1 MEQIFIFGINKTF
14 TVILFSWP
22 GCYGRFI
29 APCSK
34 ETLQSHA
41 SPCTHHISSS
51 LPAYID
57 LILFPYCFRIVSAS
71 GSENDRRTIGERYG
85 NDTGTIRDRYGINTG
100 LIRDRY
106 ENGLFRL
113 PTGEID
119 KKFNFFIIVS
129 FDSFLHFIHSP
140 LPAVHAKKPG
150 SPFALAQPLYKD
162 NLPSRRMQ
170 AD

>member
-1 MEQIFIFGINKTF
+1 M
-14 TVILFSWP
+14 
-22 GCYGRFI
+22 
-29 APCSK
+29 
-34 ETLQSHA
+34 
-41 SPCTHHISSS
+41 
-51 LPAYID
+51 
-57 LILFPYCFRIVSAS
+57 
-71 GSENDRRTIGERYG
+71 
-85 NDTGTIRDRYGINTG
+85 IRDRYGINTG

-113 PTGEID
+113 PIEEVD

-129 FDSFLHFIHSP
+129 FESILRFSHSP

-162 NLPSRRMQ
+162 NLPPSRMQ

>member
-1 MEQIFIFGINKTF
+1 MNDPLVMVVSLCPALREK
-14 TVILFSWP
+14 
-22 GCYGRFI
+22 
-29 APCSK
+29 
-34 ETLQSHA
+34 LQSHA

-85 NDTGTIRDRYGINTG
+85 IDTG
-100 LIRDRY
+100 LIRERYENDTRTIRERY
-106 ENGLFRL
+106 ENGLFRF
-113 PTGEID
+113 PTEEID
-119 KKFNFFIIVS
+119 KIFNLFIIVS
-129 FDSFLHFIHSP
+129 FDYILHFNHSS
-140 LPAVHAKKPG
+140 LPAVHDKKPG

-162 NLPSRRMQ
+162 NLPPSRMQ